1 MVTTRSTSSAPLRRR
16 NLATIFDQ
24 AAARHAATPGTPTAT
39 VPPASGPPAAFVAAV
54 RTLIRTRHDEK
65 AAKFVAKKCFG
76 LKDER
81 FHGNEKNV
89 HVIFTRM
96 VAALREAFVAEDEQL
111 GDLFI
116 LDDAGITVRE
126 ESNQLLF
133 STLELLVHPSSP
145 ASDWLESSAQTFPA
159 DGKRVLLEFARKL
172 LHADAPFQG
181 TSDLLAVELGYGMDP
196 DDSIMD
202 FNAALA
208 AAKRK
213 NTLDED
219 DVKGQFIQA
228 MDADY
233 YRPVVSR
240 LLLHDQRAAVSLLT
254 VQQWARE
261 CHAAHVRAG
270 TASPKSTAVGSH
282 MLPARFGDPPGG
294 HTSAD
299 ADVMEILLALRKE
312 VRVLSD
318 KVNGKGFTPRAEKP
332 HNPRAGLKYRFAA
345 SPLPEGNY
353 SQGNSKLV
361 AFHRG
366 TGQAIPLCQ
375 HSTCTSA
382 QARHW
387 HRDCPHGGPRAE
399 KTAAGAH
406 SFAVQEVEGDFYAAA
421 FQHAID
427 NNDTGRFDALC
438 FLAGGKPVM
447 LEDLSAASFCVGDTV
462 ETHAIDEYLEC
473 CQPADTRIGVCAVG
487 GAMHVNTFQVHD
499 KIPDD
504 ALDMPPPPAPPAAPQ
519 SVVSD
524 EGMYPVSALHAHEP
538 DTSFMDRFAVR
549 FELTDPNPPLA
560 MHCMGPM
567 APVDSVSVTEGE
579 SEDDDEGDPPP
590 RQALGCGRPPLGFG
604 YSALMS
610 LAVCLMLVICATAAP
625 SNDCPAPTSSATGRV
640 GNEVGGAGGLTP
652 TAIPPDLYWQPEGW
666 YHGWYR
672 TTYGYG
678 WTWLPGPPQ
687 PPEAAP
693 IITAPPSPGGAPP
706 SPDYEPPAWDG
717 GDGDELS
724 SSIQHRIEPV
734 APGVTACGDI
744 GAPSILSVCS
754 TDDSTNS
761 GTSSPGRCDSG
772 TGSPGRCGSG

>member
-111 GDLFI
+111 DDLFI
-116 LDDAGITVRE
+116 LDDASITVRG

-172 LHADAPFQG
+172 LHADAPFQQDEG
-181 TSDLLAVELGYGMDP
+181 VDEWLAYMALPEAKKDVDVLKWWKKNESELPALSRMARQFLGVPASTAVELGYGMDP
-196 DDSIMD
+196 NDSIMD

-233 YRPVVSR
+233 YRHVVSR
-240 LLLHDQRAAVSLLT
+240 LLLHDQWAAVSLLT
-254 VQQWARE
+254 IQQWARE

-270 TASPKSTAVGSH
+270 TASPKSAAVGSH
-282 MLPARFGDPPGG
+282 MLPARFGDPPSG

-312 VRVLSD
+312 
-318 KVNGKGFTPRAEKP
+318 
-332 HNPRAGLKYRFAA
+332 
-345 SPLPEGNY
+345 
-353 SQGNSKLV
+353 
-361 AFHRG
+361 
-366 TGQAIPLCQ
+366 AIPLCQ

-427 NNDTGRFDALC
+427 NNDTDRFDALC

-447 LEDLSAASFCVGDTV
+447 LEDLSAASFCVDDTV

-473 CQPADTRIGVCAVG
+473 CQPADTRFGVCAVG
-487 GAMHVNTFQVHD
+487 GAMHVNNFQVHD
-499 KIPDD
+499 KIPGD
-504 ALDMPPPPAPPAAPQ
+504 ALDVPPPPAPPAAPQ

-524 EGMYPVSALHAHEP
+524 EGMHPVSALHAHEP
-538 DTSFMDRFAVR
+538 DTSFMDKFAVR
-549 FELTDPNPPLA
+549 LELTDPNPPLA
-560 MHCMGPM
+560 MHCMGPV
-567 APVDSVSVTEGE
+567 APVDSVSVTEEE

-604 YSALMS
+604 YSALVS

-625 SNDCPAPTSSATGRV
+625 SSACSAPTSSATGRI
-640 GNEVGGAGGLTP
+640 GDGVGGAGELTP

-724 SSIQHRIEPV
+724 SSIRHRTGPA
-734 APGVTACGDI
+734 APGVTACGNI
-744 GAPSILSVCS
+744 GTPSILSICS
-754 TDDSTNS
+754 THDLTNS